1 MYSSRPTHPY
11 HFQADLIWCDGTFK
25 NSSTGGMWR
34 AIWKIHKSF
43 LLNIIGREDFRNP
56 PRGNL
61 RRFLKFFYASKSC
74 EKILWFYLNIL
85 NYLAAMWFSRLY

>member
-1 MYSSRPTHPY
+1 LKLQHRS
-11 HFQADLIWCDGTFK
+11 
-25 NSSTGGMWR
+25 MWR
-34 AIWKIHKSF
+34 AIWKIQKSF

-85 NYLAAMWFSRLY
+85 NYLAATWFSRLY